1 MTEKIHVPSGV
12 AALRDALIREG
23 FRACPVG
30 GCVRDSLL
38 GRTPEDWDICTSAR
52 PERILAL
59 FPGSVST
66 GGAYGTVTVSTDSG
80 PVEVT
85 PFRREGSYADGR
97 HPDRVSFEA
106 SLEEDLARRDFTV
119 NAMALDEK
127 GNIVDLF
134 GGRADLERGLIRCV
148 GNPEARFQE
157 DALRMFRGV
166 RFAAQLGFDLEG
178 ETAQAIRRCAPLAA
192 RLAPERVGQEVER
205 ALLSPR
211 PGLAGG
217 SFQLGLMPGLAA
229 RWPEGASALAGLPAK
244 RLLRWAGLCA
254 CLMEN
259 GMIRE
264 SAPFLSGL
272 RLEGKAGPRLR
283 RRGGVVAFRP
293 AQGGAAMAARAG
305 PVGCGGLPGS
315 GGYGGRGGA
324 VVAGSDAGRPALH
337 PGEGP
342 GPVRRGPGGAGAVRP
357 RHRPGPAGAAGAGA
371 GPPGGQQSGDAA
383 AISGGD
389 GTYLN
394 SALDTMR
401 AR

>member
-148 GNPEARFQE
+148 GNPEARFRE

-217 SFQLGLMPGLAA
+217 FFQLGLIPGLAA

-272 RLEGKAGPRLR
+272 RLEGKLVRACAGGEALWRSGLPREGRQWRHALAR
-283 RRGGVVAFRP
+283 WGAAACQAAAARGGGEALSLLDRTL
-293 AQGGAAMAARAG
+293 AAR
-305 PVGCGGLPGS
+305 PCIRVRDL
-315 GGYGGRGGA
+315 
-324 VVAGSDAGRPALH
+324 AL
-337 PGEGP
+337 
-342 GPVRRGPGGAGAVRP
+342 
-357 RHRPGPAGAAGAGA
+357 
-371 GPPGGQQSGDAA
+371 
-383 AISGGD
+383 SGGD
-389 GTYLN
+389 LA
-394 SALDTMR
+394 ALGLSGPGIGLAQR
-401 AR
+401 ALLERVLDRPEDNNRETLRQFLAETGHI